1 MNGKRNT
8 SETQYLSW
16 KAIQRGQFIPNVC
29 ERVYSYLMDNKPN
42 TYSAKELESCIGI
55 EDTTLHNPLIRLQK
69 SNQVRFVIG
78 HHEFSN
84 NKVKKYYAINNN
96 EDPQQTLF

>member
-1 MNGKRNT
+1 MKKKRNT

-16 KAIQRGQFIPNVC
+16 NAIQRGQFIPNVC

-42 TYSAKELESCIGI
+42 AYSAKELESCISI
-55 EDTTLHNPLIRLQK
+55 EDTTLSQPLVKLQ
-69 SNQVRFVIG
+69 NHRQVGFVKG

-84 NKVKKYYAINNN
+84 NKVKKYYAIDKNK
-96 EDPQQTLF
+96 DSQQKLF